1 MLNFL
6 TETTE
11 KVISLLAGAFIVAAQ
26 ITLVADV
33 LRKKLKPS
41 LLSWVGWALL
51 MGTGLIAQVVEMGWE
66 WSQTG
71 LFFSAFG
78 CLCIVFSALIRKHY
92 LLVRSDFSYLFLGL
106 ICLGIYFI
114 SKDAWITTVFAI
126 LADFIVGIP
135 TLKHAYNNPVSQKSN
150 AWLLG
155 FIAFTFSLIIC
166 IGHSLLYALFPIY
179 LFLYN
184 GAMLV
189 LTHRYFVNKKSD
201 SKSV

>member
-11 KVISLLAGAFIVAAQ
+11 KIISLLSGAFIVAAQ

-92 LLVRSDFSYLFLGL
+92 LLVRSDFSYLFLVLAGHLVGVGGLDEGL
-106 ICLGIYFI
+106 IVDRGCGADL
-114 SKDAWITTVFAI
+114 
-126 LADFIVGIP
+126 LAELSVG
-135 TLKHAYNNPVSQKSN
+135 PVGEQ
-150 AWLLG
+150 AEV
-155 FIAFTFSLIIC
+155 ID
-166 IGHSLLYALFPIY
+166 P
-179 LFLYN
+179 
-184 GAMLV
+184 
-189 LTHRYFVNKKSD
+189 
-201 SKSV
+201 